1 MKIVCSSDPDI
12 IMGWDIQGGSLGF
25 LAEKA
30 SVSTFEG
37 NLGLCD
43 SLLLKKCGN
52 IEPPTY
58 ETRQESLIV
67 EGFDWKVVVIGY
79 ACGLI
84 IGLVIGYFATSRR
97 TNWFK
102 HNLNY

>member
-1 MKIVCSSDPDI
+1 
-12 IMGWDIQGGSLGF
+12 MGWDIQGGSLGF

-43 SLLLKKCGN
+43 SLMSKKCGN

-58 ETRQESLIV
+58 ETS
-67 EGFDWKVVVIGY
+67 
-79 ACGLI
+79 
-84 IGLVIGYFATSRR
+84 
-97 TNWFK
+97 
-102 HNLNY
+102 